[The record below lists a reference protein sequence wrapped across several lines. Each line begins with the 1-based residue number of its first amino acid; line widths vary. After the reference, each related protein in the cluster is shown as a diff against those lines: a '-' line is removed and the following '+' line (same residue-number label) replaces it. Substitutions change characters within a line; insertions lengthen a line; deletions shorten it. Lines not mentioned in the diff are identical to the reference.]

1 MRRLALGLS
10 TLALSV
16 GLADPA
22 GAQFLRD
29 IGGAPAI
36 PGDDNNTP
44 AFYGFDVNFF
54 GVTNDVGVVCT
65 NGYLILGGF
74 APAGN
79 CAYPGP
85 LGGAPSTPDVPGLV
99 PFYGQV
105 MAPFFTDV
113 NLGFPGSGP
122 LLVGTGMADGRLA
135 WGATWD
141 AVSAWNH
148 PFGSTVT
155 FQLALLDNGGGNFT
169 MEFNYGQLDWAADGG
184 IGFGDEEAGAF
195 VFPADRRP
203 FSRYSCDFVDGVVA
217 GCAFS
222 TVPEP
227 TTVALLGGGLLGLLG
242 VGAHRRRRATLPTA

>member
-1 MRRLALGLS
+1 MRRLVLGLS

-16 GLADPA
+16 GMAGAA
-22 GAQFLRD
+22 GAQIRN
-29 IGGAPAI
+29 IGGAPAVL
-36 PGDDNNTP
+36 GDDNNTP
-44 AFYGFDVNFF
+44 AFYGFDVNYF
-54 GVTNDVGVVCT
+54 GVTYDAGVVCT

-85 LGGAPSTPDVPGLV
+85 LSAAPSAPNVPGLR

-105 MAPFFTDV
+105 MAPFFSDV
-113 NLGFPGSGP
+113 NLLFPGSGP
-122 LLVGTGMADGRLA
+122 LLVGQSMIGGQMV

-141 AVSAWNH
+141 AVAGYAGPPGTS
-148 PFGSTVT
+148 VT
-155 FQLALLDNGGGNFT
+155 FQLALLDDGNGDFT
-169 MEFNYGQLDWAADGG
+169 MEFNYGQLDWDAEGG
-184 IGFGDEEAGAF
+184 VGLTDDVGGSL
-195 VFPADRRP
+195 VFPDGATP
-203 FSRYSCDFVDGVVA
+203 YSRYSCEFRGGLLA

-242 VGAHRRRRATLPTA
+242 IGAHRRRRAAA